1 MNWIKCER
9 KKARVCKKARMVVRG
24 RGANE
29 SHANIYLQ
37 LEGDM
42 HRVGSMGITKICS
55 FSGVKKAFVLCFTL
69 KHVNNPTEIPSLMR
83 KNEPGST
90 LNHTYEVCKSPV
102 TLCL

>member
-1 MNWIKCER
+1 M
-9 KKARVCKKARMVVRG
+9 RVML
-24 RGANE
+24 
-29 SHANIYLQ
+29 IYIYSLKGTCIQ
-37 LEGDM
+37 FFFK
-42 HRVGSMGITKICS
+42 VGSMGITKICS